1 MFRSGALLPFRN
13 LYSGRVRSAFAIL
26 AVVTLA
32 SGQQTEPRF
41 EVASIKPSPSDGGN
55 TNIPTPTPDRF
66 EAHNITARTLIALAW
81 DVRVFQVSG
90 GPAWLDSQRYDIV
103 AKPDGNA
110 EDQHL
115 RRMVRTLLAERFLL
129 QAHHATKEMPVF
141 TLEIAKG
148 GAKLPPASPGND
160 PDIRGRGGHLTAK
173 RVTAELLARILANE
187 LERPV
192 LNRTGIDGAFDV
204 DLEYTPEQNPEPG
217 ASLFTA
223 IQEQLGLKLE
233 SRRAPV
239 DVLLLDRIER
249 PSPN

>member
-1 MFRSGALLPFRN
+1 MRS
-13 LYSGRVRSAFAIL
+13 VFAIFVAL
-26 AVVTLA
+26 TMTF
-32 SGQQTEPRF
+32 GQQTEPHF
-41 EVASIKPSPSDGGN
+41 EVASIKPSPPDAGDAN
-55 TNIPTPTPDRF
+55 VLKPTPDRF
-66 EAHNITARTLIALAW
+66 EADNFTTRRLIALAW

-90 GPAWLDSQRYDIV
+90 GPTWLDSQRYDFT
-103 AKPDGNA
+103 AKPDGSV

-115 RRMVRTLLAERFLL
+115 RRMVRTLLAERFQL

-141 TLEIAKG
+141 LLEVAKG

-160 PDIRGRGGHLTAK
+160 PDIRGRAGHLSAK
-173 RVTAELLARILANE
+173 RVTAELLSRILANE

-192 LNRTGIDGAFDV
+192 LNRTGIDRAFDV
-204 DLEYTPEQNPEPG
+204 ELEYTPDQNPEPG

-233 SRRAPV
+233 SQRAPV
-239 DVLLLDRIER
+239 DVLIVDRIER